1 MEWSPRDTGLE
12 DHLETWHQLCWA
24 GPETWGGRWH
34 GEEGKG
40 PGSTPRSR
48 HGSPSITRAWYPDG
62 SLCFLTPLIQ
72 TLARRWLWT
81 PRRIHCHGWEACPW
95 LFWQALGRVA
105 SPSCLP
111 SSCSQGVRGQESMVD
126 MCLEGSAGERQREG
140 RSLEGPPLGLWHKLV
155 LSTAPPVTLG
165 DSEKEEREWV
175 REGTATGDGAP
186 GRWPRRITREA
197 GFRWDQGARRGL
209 PRLPL
214 RHRSHQVVRRE
225 AL

>member
-1 MEWSPRDTGLE
+1 MLGFPLKARELGDSLTGTGLPRGWAGRAAGSLGSPCTDLPLTLCRHSDLCGPRGARDAMGRGDPPGRRAGRRSWRADGAHRRRGSVEWSPRDTGLE

-81 PRRIHCHGWEACPW
+81 PRRIHCHGWEA
-95 LFWQALGRVA
+95 
-105 SPSCLP
+105 S
-111 SSCSQGVRGQESMVD
+111 
-126 MCLEGSAGERQREG
+126 
-140 RSLEGPPLGLWHKLV
+140 
-155 LSTAPPVTLG
+155 
-165 DSEKEEREWV
+165 
-175 REGTATGDGAP
+175 
-186 GRWPRRITREA
+186 
-197 GFRWDQGARRGL
+197 
-209 PRLPL
+209 PRLF
-214 RHRSHQVVRRE
+214 
-225 AL
+225 